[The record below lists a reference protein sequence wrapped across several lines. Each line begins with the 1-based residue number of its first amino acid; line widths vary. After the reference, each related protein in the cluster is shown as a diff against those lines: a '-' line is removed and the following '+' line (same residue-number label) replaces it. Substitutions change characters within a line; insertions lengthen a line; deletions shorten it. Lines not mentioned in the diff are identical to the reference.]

1 MSAAA
6 LAEGMAAKVVPEKC
20 EVQGDDIVVT
30 LAGTSCVVTYYRA
43 AAFPRQLLTKSH
55 SGRED
60 QDAPMTQAEFHAR
73 AWKAANDKARELGWI
88 V

>member
-1 MSAAA
+1 
-6 LAEGMAAKVVPEKC
+6 MAAKVSLSV

-30 LAGTSCVVTYYRA
+30 LPGTSYVVTYYRA
-43 AAFPRQLLTKSH
+43 AAFPQQLLTKSH

-60 QDAPMTQAEFHAR
+60 KNTPITQSEFHTR
-73 AWKAANDKARELGWI
+73 AWKAANAKARKLGWI

>member
-1 MSAAA
+1 
-6 LAEGMAAKVVPEKC
+6 MAAKVGLRV

-30 LAGTSCVVTYYRA
+30 LPGTNYVVTYYRA
-43 AAFPRQLLTKSH
+43 AAFPQQLLTKSH

-73 AWKAANDKARELGWI
+73 AWKAANVKARKLGWI

>member
-1 MSAAA
+1 
-6 LAEGMAAKVVPEKC
+6 MAANVSLSV
-20 EVQGDDIVVT
+20 EVQGDDMVVS
-30 LAGTSCVVTYYRA
+30 LPGTSYA
-43 AAFPRQLLTKSH
+43 PAFPRQLLTKSH

-60 QDAPMTQAEFHAR
+60 QGAPMTQAEFHTR